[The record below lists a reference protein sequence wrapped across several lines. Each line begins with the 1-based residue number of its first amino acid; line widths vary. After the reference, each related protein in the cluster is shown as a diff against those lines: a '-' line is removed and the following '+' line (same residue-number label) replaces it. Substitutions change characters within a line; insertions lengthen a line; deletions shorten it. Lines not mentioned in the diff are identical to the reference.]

1 MKRRIVEVLLF
12 CCLLIFPLGV
22 DAQQSPL
29 LEKYRAMA
37 LDYNHD
43 LKAAEKN
50 IAVSMEVEKSARADL
65 KPKLSGAANFQYTGN
80 PMELALDIPSMGL
93 TKTIEGKQLNYGG
106 SLTMLQPVYT
116 GGRVLESIRMAQHQQ
131 SFAGNQ
137 AEAVN
142 AAVCYQT
149 DIQYWSTVARR
160 EVVAVAEDFRNS
172 MTALV
177 NTIRERVEVG
187 LVDPQD
193 LLMAEVKLNEA
204 EYQLLQAQSN
214 FETGRM
220 ALNSMIGVQLENP
233 TEVDALIPMVVVNDS
248 VWISTGA
255 GRPEVRM
262 AYDRIQIAESTKKL
276 NDARFKPQFYVGVE
290 GSYSS
295 PGYNFKKDLDPNYA
309 VYAKVSVPIFEWG
322 KRKSEK
328 RASSFRVGMA
338 EDNLNKVMD
347 QVELEVGIAR
357 KALAQAVERVHLS
370 ESSLAKAEENEAK
383 AMERY
388 NEGKVSVVEVIEAQ
402 TYRQTSQ
409 VNYVQAK
416 AAAQGHYAE
425 LIKAFH
431 GYDCR

>member
-1 MKRRIVEVLLF
+1 MKKRIF
-12 CCLLIFPLGV
+12 YPFFYCCAFLALPAM
-22 DAQQSPL
+22 AQQSPL
-29 LEKYRAMA
+29 LEKYRMMA

-50 IAVSMEVEKSARADL
+50 IAASVEIEKSARADL

-80 PMELALDIPSMGL
+80 PLELTLDVPSLGL
-93 TKTIEGKQLNYGG
+93 SKTVEGKNLNYGA
-106 SLTMLQPVYT
+106 SLSILQPIYT

-131 SFAGNQ
+131 SFASNQ
-137 AEAVN
+137 ANVLN
-142 AAVCYQT
+142 DAVCYQT
-149 DIQYWSTVARR
+149 DMQYWSAVARQ
-160 EVVAVAEDFRNS
+160 EIVSVAEDFRNS
-172 MTALV
+172 IASLV
-177 NTIRERVEVG
+177 KTIKERVEVG

-220 ALNSMIGVQLENP
+220 ALNSMIGVQLENT
-233 TEVDALIPMVVVNDS
+233 TELDSQIPLVAMNDS
-248 VWISTGA
+248 LWFSTGMT
-255 GRPEVRM
+255 RPEIRM
-262 AYDRIQIAESTKKL
+262 AYDRIRIAESSKKL
-276 NDARFKPQFYVGVE
+276 NDSQFKPQFYVGVD

-295 PGYNFKKDLDPNYA
+295 PGYNFKKDLAPNYA

-328 RASSFRVGMA
+328 RASSLRIGMA
-338 EDNLNKVMD
+338 EDNLNKVVD
-347 QVELEVGIAR
+347 QVELEVGVAR
-357 KALAQAVERVHLS
+357 KALSQAIERVRLS

-383 AMERY
+383 AVERY
-388 NEGKVSVVEVIEAQ
+388 NEGKVSVVEVIDAQ

-416 AAAQGHYAE
+416 AAAQGHYSE
-425 LIKAFH
+425 LIKALH
-431 GYDCR
+431 GYDYR